1 MICAYTFADFAFIGH
16 KRLRFFENI
25 PYITIKWGWEVRWGC
40 LGEGREVW
48 VGGVVQ
54 LILPICKKLPGGG
67 GGVSG

>member
-1 MICAYTFADFAFIGH
+1 MGLFRGGARVMED
-16 KRLRFFENI
+16 
-25 PYITIKWGWEVRWGC
+25 
-40 LGEGREVW
+40 REVW